1 VFVRVRG
8 SLLAILVVALA
19 CASPAA
25 ALTPNEASFA
35 YAWGQKQ
42 VNMPRAWDITIGSP
56 RVIIADVDTGVF
68 SSLPDL
74 RGALVPGWDFVDNDS
89 TTEDRMGHG
98 TVTATEMVARGNNG
112 YGIAGYCW
120 RCKLMPIRVSKNG
133 LNFDPGL
140 TAKGISWAVDHGAR
154 IISISFNDEGGSPV
168 ADPQVAAAIA
178 DAAQRNVL
186 VVASSGNTGSPI
198 LTHPASDPGAYAV
211 AGTNPFNNLYPW
223 STWGSWIHLAA
234 PGCQLVD
241 FPWKGGFDQVCGNSV
256 SAPAIAGIAGLLL
269 SVNPS
274 LTPDQL
280 VSALEST
287 AVPVAGLGGGRV
299 DAYRALL
306 AVGGKL
312 PARPAPAPVQP
323 PSPAA
328 AKELNR
334 TTPLPASPG
343 LTTRVLRGVLGSH
356 RMITIKVA
364 AGLVGATLRSSKATA
379 CTVSLRSNATV
390 WVSAS
395 DTRNVVSVSATVD
408 AGVYK
413 VDVSCTTAQPRPF
426 ALALRAIFA

>member
-1 VFVRVRG
+1 VRG
-8 SLLAILVVALA
+8 SLLAILIVALA

-25 ALTPNEASFA
+25 ALTPNEKSFA
-35 YAWGQKQ
+35 SAWGQKQ

-74 RGALVPGWDFVDNDS
+74 RGALVPGWDFVENDS

-120 RCKLMPIRVSKNG
+120 RCKLMPIRVSRNG
-133 LNFDPGL
+133 LNFNPAL
-140 TAKGISWAVDHGAR
+140 TAEGIRWAVDHGAR
-154 IISISFNDEGGSPV
+154 IISLSFNDEGDSPT
-168 ADPQVAAAIA
+168 ADPQIAAAIA

-186 VVASSGNTGSPI
+186 VVGSAGNTGTSI
-198 LTHPASDPGAYAV
+198 VTHPAGDPGAYGV
-211 AGTNPFNNLYPW
+211 AGTNPFDHLFPW
-223 STWGSWIHLAA
+223 STSGSWIQLAA
-234 PGCQLVD
+234 PGCQWVD
-241 FPWKGGFDQVCGNSV
+241 FPWKGGFDQVCGNST
-256 SAPAIAGIAGLLL
+256 SAPAIAGIAGLML
-269 SVNPS
+269 SVNPT
-274 LTPDQL
+274 LTPAQL
-280 VSALEST
+280 VSALVST

-312 PARPAPAPVQP
+312 PTRPSPPPAPP
-323 PSPAA
+323 PPPAA
-328 AKELNR
+328 AKALNR
-334 TTPLPASPG
+334 ATPLPTG
-343 LTTRVLRGVLGSH
+343 TGMTTRVLRGVLGSH
-356 RMITIKVA
+356 RVITIKVA
-364 AGLVGATLRSSKATA
+364 AGLVGATLRSAKATA
-379 CTVSLRSNATV
+379 CTVSLSSNQTV

-395 DTRNVVSVSATVD
+395 DTRNVVSVSATVA

-413 VDVSCTTAQPRPF
+413 VDLSCTAAQPRPF